1 MFSAYNY
8 PSSSS
13 SVEFYRG
20 PVLRSLSDNLSEYF
34 EDALIVTQKNG
45 QKAGLIVAIGEAAK
59 VAKELKLDLSTLK
72 KNMDLLMSA
81 YFDIHFY
88 WVQDDVR
95 HISKVSLFE
104 LL

>member
-8 PSSSS
+8 PSSCS

-45 QKAGLIVAIGEAAK
+45 QKADRSHWRGNKGSQRVEIGFIYLEEKYGSSHA
-59 VAKELKLDLSTLK
+59 
-72 KNMDLLMSA
+72 
-81 YFDIHFY
+81 
-88 WVQDDVR
+88 R
-95 HISKVSLFE
+95 LF
-104 LL
+104 